1 MRFGVLGPVAV
12 WTDDGRPVAIPGVK
26 VRALLADL
34 LVHEGRPVS
43 ADRLVEDIWGDDQP
57 ANPIG
62 TLQVKASQLRRALE
76 EAEPGGRELIV
87 SGPAGYSIR
96 ADIKAD
102 TDAGQFQTLLDEGRP
117 AEAEALWRG
126 PAYADFA
133 DEEFTRAAITRLT
146 EQRLTAQEELAETR
160 LNQGE
165 HHRLADELASLVAAN
180 PLRERLRA
188 IHLKALYRAGRQA
201 EALAGYDQLRKLLAD
216 ELGLDPSPALTALH
230 QALLTQD
237 PALLTQGQ
245 NLTQAQSA
253 TQGFGQGGG
262 AERRTRN
269 LPAQRAELIGRD
281 EAVAEIRSQLGKHR
295 LVTLTGPG
303 GVGKTRLALAVAT
316 ADEQAFADGVRWIE
330 LAAVEAPDALDA
342 TASLIEVVLTALGV
356 RETAGTA
363 NERLAAAVQSR
374 ELLLVLDNC
383 EHLIDQVAEIA
394 DSLLQATSTIKLLA
408 TSRESLALPDEVVWN
423 VPPLDLPIADD
434 LPSLNESGA
443 VRLFTARAKAADRSF
458 ELNDTSA
465 AAVSTVCRRL
475 DGIPFALELAA
486 NRIRA
491 LGVQGLVDRLDDRFR
506 LLATGHRGAAP
517 RQQTLLAM
525 IDWSWEL
532 LTDVERATLRR
543 LALHVDG
550 CTTDAAEAVGGDAD
564 VLGRLVDRSLVVPVH
579 QPSGP
584 RFHLLES
591 IAAYGVERLHEAG
604 EYDEIRAAHHRYYLE
619 QAERNAAELY
629 GTGQHRALTWFDA
642 EAGNLRSALD
652 GAVADGDAAKAL
664 RLVAALA
671 WYWFLR
677 GRVTTARQSIAAALS
692 VNSEPKN
699 DEEAKARASAWQAG
713 FAVIQGEDVI
723 PDLSALKGRDRA
735 RAEWFLAYTRT
746 DLGDVDGAD
755 ALLTSALRTFQDTG
769 DRWGEAAVL
778 ASRAKL
784 AHVRGDLAGI
794 ARDGQ
799 RSLDL
804 FTEVGDLWGRLQAT
818 DWLGARAELVGE
830 HDDAAKLF
838 TDGLQMAEELGFW
851 PEVTGRLGFLGWIAH
866 QRGDYAKAQ
875 QYGERALRLAAG
887 HGQLADQILAR
898 IVLAFTA
905 RRLGDLDAATTRLR
919 NLIDGAPD
927 NALYLALV
935 QVELGYVL
943 DLQGDLAQAAAYR
956 DKAYQHSAD
965 TDSPRSLTF
974 ALEGLANTASLA
986 GRNELAAELLG
997 ATNVAR
1003 QGLEIPRSLPEQ
1015 ADFDQTTE
1023 RVRAALGNNEFE
1035 TRFVAGSKH
1044 TLMDA
1049 WQLTRGI
1056 GWNA

>member
-57 ANPIG
+57 ANPVG

-76 EAEPGGRELIV
+76 DAEPGGRELIV

-160 LNQGE
+160 LKQGE
-165 HHRLADELASLVAAN
+165 HHRLADELAGLVAAN

-201 EALAGYDQLRKLLAD
+201 EALAGYDQVRKLLAD

-253 TQGFGQGGG
+253 TQGFGHGDG
-262 AERRTRN
+262 AERRTSN
-269 LPAQRAELIGRD
+269 LPAQRSELIGRD
-281 EAVAEIRSQLGKHR
+281 EAVAEIRSQLAKHR

-316 ADEQAFADGVRWIE
+316 ADEEAFADGVRWIE

-374 ELLLVLDNC
+374 ELLVVLDNC

-486 NRIRA
+486 NRVRA

-550 CTTDAAEAVGGDAD
+550 CTTNAAEAIGGDAD

-579 QPSGP
+579 QPNGP
-584 RFHLLES
+584 RYHLLES

-619 QAERNAAELY
+619 QAERNAEELY
-629 GTGQHRALTWFDA
+629 GAGQHRALTWFDA

-652 GAVADGDAAKAL
+652 GAVSDGDADQAL
-664 RLVAALA
+664 RLAKALA

-692 VNSEPKN
+692 TNGGPK
-699 DEEAKARASAWQAG
+699 EARARAAAWEAG
-713 FAVIQGEDVI
+713 FAVIQGEDVTA
-723 PDLSALKGRDRA
+723 DLSNLNGQDRA

-755 ALLTSALRTFQDTG
+755 DLLASALSTFQDTG

-784 AHVRGDLAGI
+784 AHVRSDLAAI
-794 ARDGQ
+794 ERDGQ

-830 HDDAAKLF
+830 HDDAAKLY
-838 TDGLQMAEELGFW
+838 TEGLQMAEELGLW
-851 PEVTGRLGFLGWIAH
+851 PEVAGRLGFLGWIDV

-875 QYGERALRLAAG
+875 QYGEQALRLAAE
-887 HGQLADQILAR
+887 HGQLADQVLAR
-898 IVLAFTA
+898 IVLAFAA
-905 RRLGDLDAATTRLR
+905 RRLGDLEEATTGLR
-919 NLIDGAPD
+919 DLLEGAPD
-927 NALYLALV
+927 SALYVGMV

-943 DLQGDLAQAAAYR
+943 DLQGDLAQAAAFR
-956 DKAYQHSAD
+956 ESAYQHAVD
-965 TDSPRSLTF
+965 ADSPRGQAF
-974 ALEGLANTASLA
+974 VLEGLANTASLA
-986 GRNELAAELLG
+986 GHNEIAAELLG

-1003 QGLEIPRSLPEQ
+1003 HDLEIPRSLPEQ

-1044 TLMDA
+1044 KLMDA

>member
-34 LVHEGRPVS
+34 LVHEGKPVS

-76 EAEPGGRELIV
+76 DAEPGGRELIV

-96 ADIKAD
+96 AE
-102 TDAGQFQTLLDEGRP
+102 TDAGQFQTLLDQGRP

-133 DEEFTRAAITRLT
+133 DEEFARAAITRLT
-146 EQRLTAQEELAETR
+146 EQRLTAHEEQAETR
-160 LNQGE
+160 LNQGD

-201 EALAGYDQLRKLLAD
+201 EALAGYDQLRELLAD
-216 ELGLDPSPALTALH
+216 ELGLDPSPALAELH

-237 PALLTQGQ
+237 PVLVQDRGQ
-245 NLTQAQSA
+245 DAPTR
-253 TQGFGQGGG
+253 
-262 AERRTRN
+262 RRTSN
-269 LPAQRAELIGRD
+269 LPAQRSELIGRD
-281 EAVAEIRSQLGKHR
+281 DAVADIRAQLAKHR

-303 GVGKTRLALAVAT
+303 GVGKTRLALAIAT
-316 ADEQAFADGVRWIE
+316 ADEQTFPDGVRWIE

-342 TASLIEVVLTALGV
+342 TASLIEVILTALGV

-408 TSRESLALPDEVVWN
+408 TSREPLALPDEVVWN
-423 VPPLDLPIADD
+423 VPPLDLPTADD
-434 LPSLNESGA
+434 LASLNESGA
-443 VRLFTARAKAADRSF
+443 VQLFTARAKAADRSF
-458 ELNDTSA
+458 ALNDTSA

-486 NRIRA
+486 NRVRA

-550 CTTDAAEAVGGDAD
+550 CTTHAAEAIGGDAD

-579 QPSGP
+579 QPNGP

-619 QAERNAAELY
+619 QAERNAEELY
-629 GTGQHRALTWFDA
+629 GAGQHRALTWFDA

-652 GAVADGDAAKAL
+652 GAVADGDADQAL
-664 RLVAALA
+664 RLVDALA

-677 GRVTTARQSIAAALS
+677 GRITTARQSIAAALATNGAS
-692 VNSEPKN
+692 I
-699 DEEAKARASAWQAG
+699 KARARAWEAG
-713 FAVIQGEDVI
+713 FAVIQGEDATA
-723 PDLSALKGRDRA
+723 DLSDLTGKERA

-755 ALLTSALRTFQDTG
+755 ELLASALRTFQDTG

-784 AHVRGDLAGI
+784 AHVRGDLAAI
-794 ARDGQ
+794 ERDGQ

-818 DWLGARAELVGE
+818 EWLGARAELVGE
-830 HDDAAKLF
+830 HDAAAKLY
-838 TDGLQMAEELGFW
+838 TEGLQMAEELGLW
-851 PEVTGRLGFLGWIAH
+851 PEVAGRLGFLGWNDL
-866 QRGDYAKAQ
+866 QRGDYEKAE
-875 QYGERALRLAAG
+875 QYGEQALRLAAE
-887 HGQLADQILAR
+887 HGQLADQVLAR
-898 IVLAFTA
+898 IVLAFAA
-905 RRLGDLDAATTRLR
+905 RRLGDLPTAATRLR
-919 NLIDGAPD
+919 NLIEGAPD
-927 NALYLALV
+927 NALYLGIV
-935 QVELGYVL
+935 QIELGYVL
-943 DLQGDLAQAAAYR
+943 DLQGDLAQAAACR
-956 DKAYQHSAD
+956 EIAYQHAVD
-965 TDSPRSLTF
+965 AESPRGQAF
-974 ALEGLANTASLA
+974 VLEGLANTASLA
-986 GRNELAAELLG
+986 GHNEVAAELLG

-1003 QGLEIPRSLPEQ
+1003 QDLEIPRSLPEQ

-1023 RVRAALGNNEFE
+1023 RVRAALGDSEFE
-1035 TRFVAGSKH
+1035 ARFVAGSKH
-1044 TLMDA
+1044 KLVDA